1 MVVVRFRNSSEHRDL
16 LKKIKKMREFTEDI
30 EECLENAMEDEVEY
44 RNYRKD
50 WEEDEEES
58 SHGGRYAYSRMSKRN
73 SR

>member
-30 EECLENAMEDEVEY
+30 EECLENAMEDEMEY

-58 SHGGRYAYSRMSKRN
+58 SHGGRYAYSRMGKRN